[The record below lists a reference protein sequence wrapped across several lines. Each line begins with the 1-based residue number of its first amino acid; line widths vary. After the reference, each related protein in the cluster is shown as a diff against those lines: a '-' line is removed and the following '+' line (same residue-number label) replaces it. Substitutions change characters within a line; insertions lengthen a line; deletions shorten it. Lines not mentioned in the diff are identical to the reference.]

1 MHSVVRDFGY
11 SESPLRLDDALF
23 DLLPGAVYICDLEGR
38 ILRYN
43 RYAVE
48 LWGRAP
54 HVNADRYCGS
64 HRLLRLDGS
73 SIPINETPMAETL
86 QTGIPV
92 RNREVVMERPDGS
105 RIVAL
110 LNIDPLRDSAGKVSG
125 GVNCFRDITE
135 HKRAEEERH
144 RAEQRSHELLAA
156 LPTAIYTTD
165 ASGRITFFNE
175 AAAELW
181 GCRPEIGKS
190 EFCGSWKLYLP
201 DGTPLPHDECPMA
214 QALRGG
220 RPIRGAEAVAERPDG
235 SRVPFIPYPTPLF
248 DSSGTLVGGVNMLV
262 DISDRKASEQ
272 ALLAQTHRLET
283 LNHAAKSI
291 SSDLNLESIVQTATE
306 AATEVT
312 GARFGA
318 FFYNVVDEAGERYTL
333 YTLSGAPR
341 EAFDGFGL
349 PRNTAVFEPTFRGV
363 ATVRSDDIR
372 KDPRY
377 GKAGPHYGMPSG
389 HLPVVSYLAVPVVSR
404 SGEVHGGLFFG
415 HEKPGMFAAD
425 SEELATG
432 IAAHAAVAIDNAR
445 LYQAAQTEILDRR
458 KAQFI
463 AQRLA
468 SIVES
473 SDDAIISKDLN
484 GYISTWNRGAERLFG
499 YTAEEAIGKPV
510 AILIPPERHDEEP
523 FILDRLRRG
532 EHIDHYETVRV
543 RKDGSHVHISLTV
556 SPIRDAD
563 GRIIGA
569 SKIARDISDRKKAE
583 ERQQLLLNELNHRV
597 KNTLATVQSI
607 ATHSFRAEGGGYA
620 YEQFEARLLALA
632 RAHNILT
639 QEHWKS
645 AELHDLVAD
654 AIAPHGTDAERITI
668 RGPHLHV
675 TSTMALSIAMALHEL
690 CTNAAK
696 YGALSTTAGQ
706 VKISWDVVQS
716 GGGPELHLRWEESGG
731 PLVQPPTRTGF
742 GSRLI
747 RSGLARELNAAV
759 RLDFSPPGVVC
770 EIAAPLEME

>member
-349 PRNTAVFEPTFRGV
+349 PRNTAVFEPTFHGV

-377 GKAGPHYGMPSG
+377 GKAGPHFGMPSG

-696 YGALSTTAGQ
+696 YGALSTAAGQ
-706 VKISWDVVQS
+706 VKITWDVVQS

-759 RLDFSPPGVVC
+759 RLDFSPSGVVC

>member
-1 MHSVVRDFGY
+1 M
-11 SESPLRLDDALF
+11 
-23 DLLPGAVYICDLEGR
+23 
-38 ILRYN
+38 
-43 RYAVE
+43 
-48 LWGRAP
+48 
-54 HVNADRYCGS
+54 
-64 HRLLRLDGS
+64 
-73 SIPINETPMAETL
+73 
-86 QTGIPV
+86 
-92 RNREVVMERPDGS
+92 
-105 RIVAL
+105 
-110 LNIDPLRDSAGKVSG
+110 
-125 GVNCFRDITE
+125 
-135 HKRAEEERH
+135 
-144 RAEQRSHELLAA
+144 
-156 LPTAIYTTD
+156 
-165 ASGRITFFNE
+165 
-175 AAAELW
+175 
-181 GCRPEIGKS
+181 
-190 EFCGSWKLYLP
+190 
-201 DGTPLPHDECPMA
+201 
-214 QALRGG
+214 
-220 RPIRGAEAVAERPDG
+220 
-235 SRVPFIPYPTPLF
+235 
-248 DSSGTLVGGVNMLV
+248 
-262 DISDRKASEQ
+262 
-272 ALLAQTHRLET
+272 
-283 LNHAAKSI
+283 
-291 SSDLNLESIVQTATE
+291 
-306 AATEVT
+306 
-312 GARFGA
+312 
-318 FFYNVVDEAGERYTL
+318 
-333 YTLSGAPR
+333 
-341 EAFDGFGL
+341 
-349 PRNTAVFEPTFRGV
+349 
-363 ATVRSDDIR
+363 
-372 KDPRY
+372 
-377 GKAGPHYGMPSG
+377 
-389 HLPVVSYLAVPVVSR
+389 
-404 SGEVHGGLFFG
+404 
-415 HEKPGMFAAD
+415 
-425 SEELATG
+425 
-432 IAAHAAVAIDNAR
+432 
-445 LYQAAQTEILDRR
+445 
-458 KAQFI
+458 
-463 AQRLA
+463 
-468 SIVES
+468 
-473 SDDAIISKDLN
+473 
-484 GYISTWNRGAERLFG
+484 
-499 YTAEEAIGKPV
+499 